1 MRKANEL
8 IGKTIV
14 QQGNGE
20 RIATVYDVVVDDE
33 VRRVVALLIQ
43 TGGWL
48 RDARVVPWSRIAS
61 IGDVILVRGD
71 APVIV
76 KASDTEIADQVKQN
90 VRISGTAIVTDN
102 GERIGTVGDLFIDD
116 DGRVLGYEV
125 KQGFLSLAG
134 HKFLPVSDVQAI
146 GQDAVIA
153 STDRLPSVKEAQ
165 QEAADQAK
173 GAE

>member
-14 QQGNGE
+14 QQGSGD

-48 RDARVVPWSRIAS
+48 RDARVVPWTRITG
-61 IGDVILVRGD
+61 IGDVILVGGD

-90 VRISGTAIVTDN
+90 VRISGTAIVTDG

-125 KQGFLSLAG
+125 KQGLLSLAG
-134 HKFLPVSDVQAI
+134 RKFLPVGEVQAI

-153 STDRLPSVKEAQ
+153 TTDRLPSVKEAQ
-165 QEAADQAK
+165 KEAADRTQ